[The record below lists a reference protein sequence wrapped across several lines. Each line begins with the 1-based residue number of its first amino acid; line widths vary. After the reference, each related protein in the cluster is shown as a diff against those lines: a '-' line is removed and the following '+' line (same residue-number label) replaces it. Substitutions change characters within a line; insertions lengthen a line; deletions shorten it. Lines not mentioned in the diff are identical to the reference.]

1 MYRFLSKRHSDIV
14 DATKIFSHY
23 NCFNPVIVGTFP
35 IDIAIESSDID
46 IIMQSDNL
54 MSLKKKLLEDFS
66 EYLDFEIS
74 LKEVLVCRF
83 SHSGYPIEVYAS
95 NKPVTSLNSYR
106 HLVIEKRLLELF
118 SDKFR
123 EAVILLKKSG
133 MKTEPAFA
141 ELLDLEGNPYEAL
154 LKLERLS
161 DGEIKSY
168 LE

>member
-1 MYRFLSKRHSDIV
+1 MYRFLNKRHSDIV

-23 NCFNPVIVGTFP
+23 DHFNPVIVGTFP

-46 IIMQSDNL
+46 IIMQSSKLTSL
-54 MSLKKKLLEDFS
+54 MKMLIDDFS
-66 EYLDFEIS
+66 DYPDFEIS

-83 SHSGYPIEVYAS
+83 RHCGYPIEVYAS
-95 NKPVTSLNSYR
+95 YEPVTSLNSYR
-106 HLVIEKRLLELF
+106 HLVIEKRLLDLF
-118 SDKFR
+118 SSKFR
-123 EAVILLKKSG
+123 EAVIRLKESG

-154 LKLERLS
+154 LKLEKLS
-161 DGEIKSY
+161 DGEIRSY